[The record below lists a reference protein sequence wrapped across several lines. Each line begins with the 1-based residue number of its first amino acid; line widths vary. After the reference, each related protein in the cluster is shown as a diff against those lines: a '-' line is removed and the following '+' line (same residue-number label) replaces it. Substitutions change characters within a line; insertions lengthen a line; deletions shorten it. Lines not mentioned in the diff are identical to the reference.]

1 MKEALYY
8 EKREQ
13 SVQCVL
19 CPHFCNIVDGHTG
32 LCCVRKNI
40 EGVLYTLNYGKVT
53 SVHTDPVEKK
63 PLNFFMPG
71 TLTFSIGSFG
81 CNLGCPFCQN
91 YTISKGN
98 PKSCDFLPEEI
109 VKTAIS
115 EELPSVSYTYSEP
128 SMFYEY
134 MLDTAKL
141 AKKNGLKNIM
151 VTNGYINPNPLNEL
165 LLYIDAINIDL
176 KTYDDI
182 IYRTKLKGSLQ
193 PVINTIEKASKQCHV
208 EVTMLIVPKI
218 SDDLNQIEQAAMKL
232 SELDENIPLH
242 LSRYF
247 PRYQYDE
254 PPTELSL
261 LKQAYDVCKK
271 HLNRVIIG
279 NV

>member
-1 MKEALYY
+1 
-8 EKREQ
+8 
-13 SVQCVL
+13 
-19 CPHFCNIVDGHTG
+19 
-32 LCCVRKNI
+32 
-40 EGVLYTLNYGKVT
+40 
-53 SVHTDPVEKK
+53 
-63 PLNFFMPG
+63 
-71 TLTFSIGSFG
+71 
-81 CNLGCPFCQN
+81 
-91 YTISKGN
+91 
-98 PKSCDFLPEEI
+98 
-109 VKTAIS
+109 
-115 EELPSVSYTYSEP
+115 
-128 SMFYEY
+128 MFYEY